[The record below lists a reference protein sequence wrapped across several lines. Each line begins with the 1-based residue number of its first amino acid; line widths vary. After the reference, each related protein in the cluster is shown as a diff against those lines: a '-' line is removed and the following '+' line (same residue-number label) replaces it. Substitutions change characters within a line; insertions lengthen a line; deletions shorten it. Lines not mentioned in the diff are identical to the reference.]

1 MSYGYIPSNQTDGF
15 AEEVL
20 NNAIKISK
28 REDVSLETVL
38 EAYRIGAMAQ
48 ANDMLYIISEQLN
61 NLHNAIDCITVKITE
76 E

>member
-20 NNAIKISK
+20 NKAKKISERK
-28 REDVSLETVL
+28 DVSLGTVL

-48 ANDMLYIISEQLN
+48 SNDMLYMISQQLN
-61 NLHNAIDCITVKITE
+61 NLHNAIGCITQKPE

>member
-20 NNAIKISK
+20 NKAKKISERK
-28 REDVSLETVL
+28 DVSLETVL

-48 ANDMLYIISEQLN
+48 SNDMLYMISQQLD
-61 NLHNAIDCITVKITE
+61 NLQNAIG
-76 E
+76 